1 MQSVFGT
8 DAEDA
13 VSVEGISD
21 EEDQVDLANSVIPE
35 EEEKKVAPEPIKH
48 FEGTKEI

>member
-1 MQSVFGT
+1 MLQSIFGA

-21 EEDQVDLANSVIPE
+21 EEDSIANSAMLV
-35 EEEKKVAPEPIKH
+35 EEEKKGEPKP
-48 FEGTKEI
+48 F